1 MKYNIIKLVRNT
13 ADQYDARVS
22 ATFDNL
28 DSAKVNYH
36 QTLAALHNSNDVKTA
51 TVKIEDEFGH
61 ELAGY
66 TEQVEHEAQTQTEE
80 TETE

>member
-13 ADQYDARVS
+13 ADEYSASVS
-22 ATFDNL
+22 ATFDDL
-28 DSAKVNYH
+28 ESAKVNYH
-36 QTLAALHNSNDVKTA
+36 SELMNLHNASDVKTA

-66 TEQVEHEAQTQTEE
+66 TEQVEHVTEDEEE
-80 TETE
+80 TE

>member
-13 ADQYDARVS
+13 ADQYSASIS

-28 DSAKVNYH
+28 ESAKVNYH
-36 QTLAALHNSNDVKTA
+36 QSLVSLHNASDVKTA
-51 TVKIEDEFGH
+51 TVKIEDEYGN

-66 TEQVEHEAQTQTEE
+66 TEKVEHEVETEE
-80 TETE
+80 AETE

>member
-13 ADQYDARVS
+13 ADEYSATVS

-28 DSAKVNYH
+28 ESAKVNYH
-36 QTLAALHNSNDVKTA
+36 QTCAALHNASDIKTA

-66 TEQVEHEAQTQTEE
+66 TEQVEHETEVSEE

>member
-1 MKYNIIKLVRNT
+1 MKYNIIKFVRNT
-13 ADQYDARVS
+13 ADQYSASVS

-28 DSAKVNYH
+28 ESAKVNYH
-36 QTLAALHNSNDVKTA
+36 QSLAALYNASDVKTA

-66 TEQVEHEAQTQTEE
+66 TEQVEHETEVSEE
-80 TETE
+80 TKTE

>member
-13 ADQYDARVS
+13 ADAYSATVS

-28 DSAKVNYH
+28 ESAKVNYH
-36 QTLAALHNSNDVKTA
+36 SELMNLHNASDVKTA

-66 TEQVEHEAQTQTEE
+66 TEQVEHVTEE
-80 TETE
+80 TTEE

>member
-13 ADQYDARVS
+13 ADQYTATVS

-28 DSAKVNYH
+28 ESAKANYH
-36 QTLAALHNSNDVKTA
+36 QNLVTLHNASDVKTA

-61 ELAGY
+61 ELVGY
-66 TEQVEHEAQTQTEE
+66 TEQVEHVAETEE

>member
-13 ADQYDARVS
+13 ADQYTASVS

-28 DSAKVNYH
+28 ESAKVNYH
-36 QTLAALHNSNDVKTA
+36 QSLAALHNVSDVKTA

-66 TEQVEHEAQTQTEE
+66 TEQVEHVTEVSEE